1 MFKNSVEAG
10 KILKDFQNGKSKFD
24 KRGTHVFK

>member
-24 KRGTHVFK
+24 KRGDTCF